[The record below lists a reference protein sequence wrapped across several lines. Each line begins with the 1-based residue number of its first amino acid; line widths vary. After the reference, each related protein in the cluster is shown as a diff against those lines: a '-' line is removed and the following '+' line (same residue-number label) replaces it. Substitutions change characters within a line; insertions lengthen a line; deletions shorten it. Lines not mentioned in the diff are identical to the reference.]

1 MISSL
6 GFQKKKKTITVAY
19 RTKKAILILLAVPSI
34 LVVCEAADLVAAAVT
49 GRATL
54 SPAVGVAGVAVKSK
68 VRSKLLMTTT
78 GEKRSN

>member
-1 MISSL
+1 MN
-6 GFQKKKKTITVAY
+6 
-19 RTKKAILILLAVPSI
+19 
-34 LVVCEAADLVAAAVT
+34 EAADLVAAAVT